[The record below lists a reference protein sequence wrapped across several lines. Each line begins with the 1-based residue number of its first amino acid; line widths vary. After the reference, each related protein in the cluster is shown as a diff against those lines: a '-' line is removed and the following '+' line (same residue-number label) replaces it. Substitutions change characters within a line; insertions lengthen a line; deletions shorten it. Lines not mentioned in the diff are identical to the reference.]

1 MTNNELRE
9 LIVILSEATTKRQ
22 RLGSY
27 SVEAGPILFLH
38 ETLLKLAH
46 AVNELQT
53 AVKKNK

>member
-27 SVEAGPILFLH
+27 SVEADTKRH
-38 ETLLKLAH
+38 QKANRLA
-46 AVNELQT
+46 Q
-53 AVKKNK
+53 